1 MKRGVLD
8 VCVLSAIRE
17 RDSYGYQIIKDLSPC
32 VRLSESTLYTI
43 LKRLETAGL
52 LTVRSAEHNGRLRT
66 SGRSLWRSTALF
78 PERRRRPKMNR
89 EEFFASLR
97 QRLAG
102 SVRLSDLSAGTLT
115 VETTTGDL
123 NLRGVAVEGALS
135 AHTTT
140 GDIRLERVDAASLAI
155 AATTGDVTGALCSE
169 KRFAVHTGTGDVS
182 VPATAS
188 GGVCEIETST
198 GDVHIELA

>member
-1 MKRGVLD
+1 
-8 VCVLSAIRE
+8 
-17 RDSYGYQIIKDLSPC
+17 
-32 VRLSESTLYTI
+32 
-43 LKRLETAGL
+43 
-52 LTVRSAEHNGRLRT
+52 
-66 SGRSLWRSTALF
+66 
-78 PERRRRPKMNR
+78 MNR
-89 EEFFASLR
+89 KEFFASLR

-140 GDIRLERVDAASLAI
+140 SDIRLERVDAASLAI
-155 AATTGDVTGALCSE
+155 AATTGDVTGTLCSE
-169 KRFAVHTGTGDVS
+169 KRFAVHIGTGDVS

>member
-1 MKRGVLD
+1 MG
-8 VCVLSAIRE
+8 IRSS
-17 RDSYGYQIIKDLSPC
+17 RTSPPC

-43 LKRLETAGL
+43 LKRLEAAGL
-52 LTVRSAEHNGRLRT
+52 LAVRSAEHNGRLRT
-66 SGRSLWRSTALF
+66 SGRSLWRSTASF
-78 PERRRRPKMNR
+78 PERRRVRTNR

-155 AATTGDVTGALCSE
+155 AATTGDVTGTLCSE

>member
-1 MKRGVLD
+1 MGGAYGDLPLRFRRGED
-8 VCVLSAIRE
+8 
-17 RDSYGYQIIKDLSPC
+17 
-32 VRLSESTLYTI
+32 
-43 LKRLETAGL
+43 
-52 LTVRSAEHNGRLRT
+52 
-66 SGRSLWRSTALF
+66 SGRIERNFSHRSGSGST
-78 PERRRRPKMNR
+78 
-89 EEFFASLR
+89 
-97 QRLAG
+97 G

-155 AATTGDVTGALCSE
+155 AATTGDVTDTLCSE